1 MYVSHNEPQI
11 CHLNTNYSANTIVS
25 TTSHQA
31 TLAHNYFTKP
41 RRRVA
46 LDRWGERYKTS
57 VEKKKG
63 DRGRNTEEVVH
74 RVVPMGRSRGLY
86 TIGSGIG
93 YVRVW
98 IAHDGSP

>member
-11 CHLNTNYSANTIVS
+11 CHLNTNYTSANTIVS

-57 VEKKKG
+57 VEKKKRRQREEHG
-63 DRGRNTEEVVH
+63 GGGAQSCPYGTVTWPIYHRKRDRVCTGMDST
-74 RVVPMGRSRGLY
+74 
-86 TIGSGIG
+86 
-93 YVRVW
+93 
-98 IAHDGSP
+98 